1 MPTPLQM
8 LGLRGD
14 FSPDN
19 AIKRYEDDLRIQQMP
34 NLFDDSGMEG
44 CSLRGLAVS
53 VVMNANLVV
62 DTFYLQGRWQ
72 KCIEWCRK
80 LGEATD
86 NALQGDWR
94 QKDRHEDGRVDPD
107 AWFEKSPC
115 LPWGIYFSDGLAWSA
130 IGQHWQLVDRL
141 LAFPTEKTVPD
152 RQGRAARNYY
162 VGLARWW
169 KDPMD
174 LAWISSVKGARGAG
188 SKGYHLLC
196 SAMEAI
202 SKSDPKATATALQK
216 YVEWFLKQRLHE
228 EQFPLNASFLWQ
240 VARRQRMT
248 LAVPEEIDRF
258 LFRIPEES
266 MR

>member
-1 MPTPLQM
+1 M
-8 LGLRGD
+8 R
-14 FSPDN
+14 
-19 AIKRYEDDLRIQQMP
+19 
-34 NLFDDSGMEG
+34 
-44 CSLRGLAVS
+44 
-53 VVMNANLVV
+53 ANIVV
-62 DTFYLQGRWQ
+62 DTYYLQGEWT
-72 KCIEWCRK
+72 KCVEWCLK

-94 QKDRHEDGRVDPD
+94 YKDFREDGRIDPD

-115 LPWGIYFSDGLAWSA
+115 LTWVMYLSDGLAWSA
-130 IGQHWQLVDRL
+130 IGQHWALVDSL

-152 RQGRAARNYY
+152 DDGRAARNYY

-169 KDPMD
+169 KDSAD
-174 LAWISSVKGARGAG
+174 VAWIGSVKEARGAG

-196 SAMEAI
+196 VVVEAI
-202 SKSDPKATATALQK
+202 SKKDPQTTATALQK

-240 VARRQRMT
+240 VARRQGMA
-248 LAVPEEIDRF
+248 LSLPDEIDKF